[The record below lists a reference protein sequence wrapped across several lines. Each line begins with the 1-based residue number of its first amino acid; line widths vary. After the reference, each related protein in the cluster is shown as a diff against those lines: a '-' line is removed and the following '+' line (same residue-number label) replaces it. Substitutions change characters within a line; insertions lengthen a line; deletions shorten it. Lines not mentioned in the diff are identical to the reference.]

1 MTEENLKTAG
11 NTMVRAIKDLNAGV
25 EKREGQEKN
34 GERPCWTSERVL
46 CCTWE

>member
-25 EKREGQEKN
+25 EREKIGK
-34 GERPCWTSERVL
+34 ERRKAMLEL
-46 CCTWE
+46 